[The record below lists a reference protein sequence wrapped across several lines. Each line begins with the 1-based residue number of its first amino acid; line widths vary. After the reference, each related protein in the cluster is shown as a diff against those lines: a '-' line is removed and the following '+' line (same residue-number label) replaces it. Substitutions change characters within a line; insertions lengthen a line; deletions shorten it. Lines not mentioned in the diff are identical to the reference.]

1 MKGAKALLVIGVSSV
16 LLLLIVVGSVFS
28 PSLIEI
34 NNQIDLNISKTKL
47 LDSLQSVT
55 FWEDW
60 IWEQQDPSLEIE
72 YLIDEKGMV
81 WKSNYEGKGGF
92 KIVEIKGDSSISYEL
107 VTDNQKFIE
116 HGRLV
121 LEGGENETTLYLK
134 TKVDFSTNIRARYMS
149 YFNDYNQMF
158 SNLQKSQLERLKI
171 LMK

>member
-121 LEGGENETTLYLK
+121 LKGGENETTLYLK